1 MKRSKPDPSEAPSLF
16 EYSPREASEEDV
28 YESMARRGV
37 APELIVDPVD
47 RERYVSYLK
56 QNGFSD

>member
-1 MKRSKPDPSEAPSLF
+1 MKRSKLDPSEDPSLF

-28 YESMARRGV
+28 HEYMSRSGV
-37 APELIVDPVD
+37 APEEIVNPVD

-56 QNGFSD
+56 QNGFPV